1 MSEVLPEPV
10 ARWLEEQS
18 ALNFLLWV
26 GGIWLTARIM
36 WRSTKRAIPAIKN
49 LIALSESLERL
60 PAWMD
65 STDEKLGEI
74 RHEVLPNNGGSLR
87 DDVVTVSLQLEQ
99 VAAQQQE
106 NTARVDELEHTI
118 TRRLEARTKPQTAP
132 IQMPHPPQKETP

>member
-1 MSEVLPEPV
+1 MSETFPEPV
-10 ARWLEEQS
+10 ARWLENQS

-26 GGIWLTARIM
+26 GGIWVTVQVT
-36 WRSTKRAIPAIKN
+36 WRSIKRAIPAIKN

-65 STDEKLGEI
+65 TTDEKLTEI

-99 VAAQQQE
+99 VAAQQKE
-106 NTARVDELEHTI
+106 NIGRVDELEHTI
-118 TRRLEARTKPQTAP
+118 TRRLEARVKAQTAP
-132 IQMPHPPQKETP
+132 IELPGTENMDGN